1 MQPAGGGW
9 GRPGDGWGTAGDWA
23 GGRPRGGWGRPLSA
37 VSLLTPPPD
46 QDSDITWPKKVVILL
61 GLYAKTQRPSFL
73 RSIFEILRLRGISD
87 FRPKVMEGLSKM
99 ERQDWSGAFLQIILS
114 DLGQYLAPK
123 HCVLPAKIDV
133 SELASRSHRQPPAAT
148 GSDVNPA
155 AQSHPSSRAGG
166 EDYVSS
172 KQTPSN

>member
-1 MQPAGGGW
+1 MCTMYFRKTHPWKSVHILYFWTAGGRPGAASSHAA
-9 GRPGDGWGTAGDWA
+9 GRGRLGTARGRLGDGWGLGWGTAK
-23 GGRPRGGWGRPLSA
+23 GRPLSA
-37 VSLLTPPPD
+37 VSLLTPLPD
-46 QDSDITWPKKVVILL
+46 QDSDITWPKKIVILL

-133 SELASRSHRQPPAAT
+133 SELASRSHRQPAEVT
-148 GSDVNPA
+148 
-155 AQSHPSSRAGG
+155 
-166 EDYVSS
+166 
-172 KQTPSN
+172 

>member
-37 VSLLTPPPD
+37 VSLLTPLPD
-46 QDSDITWPKKVVILL
+46 QDSDITWPQKVVILL

-133 SELASRSHRQPPAAT
+133 SEFAT
-148 GSDVNPA
+148 GSQRQPA
-155 AQSHPSSRAGG
+155 
-166 EDYVSS
+166 EV
-172 KQTPSN
+172 T